1 VWNRDR
7 ARPVST
13 GFLVFLEN
21 LYLLKVAKFKDTYR
35 TDSIRASWWDYGRP
49 AAYYVTICSRGRV
62 CYFGDVQHKKAVLSR
77 TGVLAEVLWNE
88 IPLHRQGVSL
98 GPYVIMPNHIH
109 GIVILEPE
117 IFPSDTDD
125 SDPTDHKVET
135 GRALS
140 LSKTSNDDTDSD
152 ETPGQG
158 RFQDIGKNTL
168 SSIVGA
174 YKSAVTKHANRLGLE
189 HGWQAKFYDR
199 IIRSDTEYQRISTY
213 IETNPAH
220 WSEDEFFIE

>member
-1 VWNRDR
+1 MI
-7 ARPVST
+7 S
-13 GFLVFLEN
+13 VFLEN
-21 LYLLKVAKFKDTYR
+21 LYLLRVTKFKDKYR
-35 TDSIRASWWDYGRP
+35 TGSIRAQWWDYGRP
-49 AAYYVTICSRGRV
+49 AAYFVTICSWGRV
-62 CYFGDVQHKKAVLSR
+62 CYFGDVQHKKAVVSR
-77 TGVLAEVLWNE
+77 TGVLEEVMWNE

-140 LSKTSNDDTDSD
+140 LLSDDTTNDSD
-152 ETPGQG
+152 EAPGQG
-158 RFQDIGKNTL
+158 RFQNIGKNTL

-174 YKSAVTKHANRLGLE
+174 YKSAVTKHANRLGLK
-189 HGWQAKFYDR
+189 HAWQAKFYDR
-199 IIRSDTEYQRISTY
+199 IIRSDTEYQRITTY

-220 WSEDEFFIE
+220 WSEDEFYSED